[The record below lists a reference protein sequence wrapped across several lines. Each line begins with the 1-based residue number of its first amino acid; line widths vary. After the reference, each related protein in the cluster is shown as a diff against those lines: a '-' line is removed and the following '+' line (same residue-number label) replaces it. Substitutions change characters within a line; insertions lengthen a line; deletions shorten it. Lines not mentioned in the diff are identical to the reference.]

1 MISRSRIG
9 SETVAPVAWYRR
21 VAPRTVLAMLAALA
35 AFDLGFFL
43 IAVYPAQSAERE
55 TRARIARLA
64 SQVAETRRGFDEVR
78 AAAERIE
85 KASTDG
91 DALVQEIALARRNA
105 FSTLLTELEEAAEGA
120 GVEIRE
126 TTYSSVEPIEGSE
139 GYGILAVNANFRGS
153 YEDLVGLLYRL
164 DRSELFFIIGS
175 LGATPRDDG
184 SSNELRIDMRF
195 DTFVRDL

>member
-1 MISRSRIG
+1 MASDSRIR
-9 SETVAPVAWYRR
+9 SDTVAPVAWYRR
-21 VAPRTVLAMLAALA
+21 LAPRAVLAILAALA

-64 SQVAETRRGFDEVR
+64 SQVTETRRGFDKVR
-78 AAAERIE
+78 AAAERVD
-85 KASTDG
+85 KASADG
-91 DALVQEIALARRNA
+91 DALVQEIALPRRSA
-105 FSTLLTELEEAAEGA
+105 FSTLLTELGAAADGA
-120 GVEIRE
+120 GVEVRE
-126 TTYSSVEPIEGSE
+126 TSFNVEAIEGSE

-175 LGATPRDDG
+175 LGATPRDEE
-184 SSNELRIDMRF
+184 SSNQLQINMRF
-195 DTFVRDL
+195 DTFVRGL

>member
-21 VAPRTVLAMLAALA
+21 LAPRVLLAILVVLA

-43 IAVYPAQSAERE
+43 VAVYPAQSAERE

-64 SQVAETRRGFDEVR
+64 SQVAETRRSFDRVR
-78 AAAERIE
+78 TAAERVE
-85 KASTDG
+85 KASADG
-91 DALVQEIALARRNA
+91 DLLVQEIALPRRSA
-105 FSTLLTELEEAAEGA
+105 FSALLTELGEAAEGA
-120 GVEIRE
+120 GVEVRE
-126 TTYSSVEPIEGSE
+126 TSYSVEAIEGSE

-153 YEDLVGLLYRL
+153 YGNLVGLLYRL

-175 LGATPRDDG
+175 LGATPRDDE
-184 SSNELRIDMRF
+184 SSNELQINMRF

>member
-1 MISRSRIG
+1 M
-9 SETVAPVAWYRR
+9 VARVAWYRR
-21 VAPRTVLAMLAALA
+21 LAPRTALATLAALA
-35 AFDLGFFL
+35 ALDLAFYL

-55 TRARIARLA
+55 TRARIAQLS
-64 SQVAETRRGFDEVR
+64 SQVEETRQGFDQVR
-78 AAAERIE
+78 KAAERVNKAAAE
-85 KASTDG
+85 G
-91 DALVQEIALARRNA
+91 DALVQEIALPRRSA
-105 FSTLLTELEEAAEGA
+105 FSALLTELGAAADGA

-126 TTYSSVEPIEGSE
+126 TSYSVEAIEGSD

-175 LGATPRDDG
+175 LGATPRDEE
-184 SSNELRIDMRF
+184 SSNELRINMRF